1 MLKLRY
7 SAVLRIVGRF
17 DTVKSTDGQDT
28 DSRAIRVITARLTC
42 RLKIVTFSSYCAL
55 KELSRGLCE
64 MLSSSDKSSHVAS
77 ASSAAAV
84 HMLGVDLDCQLVE
97 RAREMSSGL
106 QLMATDYS
114 LSFETLNVVTEAEK
128 RDQMWRSYLT
138 ARNRS
143 RFDVVFCFS
152 TTMWVG
158 S

>member
-1 MLKLRY
+1 MLKLQY
-7 SAVLRIVGRF
+7 SAVLRNVGRF

-28 DSRAIRVITARLTC
+28 DSRAIRVITARLTY
-42 RLKIVTFSSYCAL
+42 RLKIVTFFSYCAL

-77 ASSAAAV
+77 ASSAAV

>member
-1 MLKLRY
+1 M
-7 SAVLRIVGRF
+7 GRHGF
-17 DTVKSTDGQDT
+17 TCNSSYYCTSYIRTKSLL
-28 DSRAIRVITARLTC
+28 I
-42 RLKIVTFSSYCAL
+42 FSSPSYCAL

-64 MLSSSDKSSHVAS
+64 MLSSDKSSHVAS
-77 ASSAAAV
+77 AAAAV

-114 LSFETLNVVTEAEK
+114 LSFETLNVVTEEEK
-128 RDQMWRSYLT
+128 RDHMWRSYLA

>member
-1 MLKLRY
+1 ML
-7 SAVLRIVGRF
+7 
-17 DTVKSTDGQDT
+17 
-28 DSRAIRVITARLTC
+28 
-42 RLKIVTFSSYCAL
+42 
-55 KELSRGLCE
+55 
-64 MLSSSDKSSHVAS
+64 SSDKSSHVAS
-77 ASSAAAV
+77 SSSAVV

-114 LSFETLNVVTEAEK
+114 LSFETLNVVTEEEK
-128 RDQMWRSYLT
+128 RDQMWRSYLA